1 MATKKKTKKKSA
13 GKKKKTSRKVSK
25 KKTAAKKKKKSAA
38 GRKTAKKTTKKTAKK
53 TAKRTA
59 RKSALKKK
67 ASAAPKKKKA
77 PAKKKQSESPEA
89 VSGRAFPWHEVCTR
103 SPEQAKHFYATVLGW
118 TTSEMDMGNGFKY
131 TMFHHHG
138 VPIAGL
144 MPLTGPEWEGE
155 SPHWMTYLRVANCDS
170 ATERAVSLGATVK
183 VPPTDIPNNIGR
195 FSVIVDP
202 TGAEVSLYHSDS

>member
-13 GKKKKTSRKVSK
+13 GKKKTSKKVSK
-25 KKTAAKKKKKSAA
+25 KKSTTKKKGA
-38 GRKTAKKTTKKTAKK
+38 GKETTKKTAKK
-53 TAKRTA
+53 TA
-59 RKSALKKK
+59 RKAALKKK
-67 ASAAPKKKKA
+67 ASKSPKKKSSAKA
-77 PAKKKQSESPEA
+77 PKLSESPEA

-138 VPIAGL
+138 VPVAGL
-144 MPLTGPEWEGE
+144 MPMMGPEWEGVP
-155 SPHWMTYLRVANCDS
+155 PHWMTYLRVSNCDE
-170 ATERAVSLGATVK
+170 ATEKAVSLGAVVK

-195 FSVIVDP
+195 FSVIADP
-202 TGAEVSLYHSDS
+202 TGAVVSLYHSSM